1 MSCFLINIHR
11 QGTNQIWHFSMS
23 YTKAY
28 PWHWPTLVLKSIN
41 YKFYR
46 HSAGLAKFSW
56 RNHGWSGGQIL
67 TAVLYI
73 SVADPDLQIRG
84 KGAGDDLKKNFFRPF
99 GPHFRLKIRGG
110 RGAPPGLSPGS
121 ATASMYLPDAWE
133 IFVQSEFSIL
143 NIDIE

>member
-11 QGTNQIWHFSMS
+11 QGTNQIWHVSMS

-28 PWHWPTLVLKSIN
+28 PWRWPTLVLKSIN

-46 HSAGLAKFSW
+46 HRAGLAKFSW
-56 RNHGWSGGQIL
+56 QNHGWSDGQIL

-84 KGAGDDLKKNFFRPF
+84 EGAGDDLKK
-99 GPHFRLKIRGG
+99 KIFSALRTSLSSKNKGG
-110 RGAPPGLSPGS
+110 GAPPPGLSPGS
-121 ATASMYLPDAWE
+121 TTASMYLPDAWE